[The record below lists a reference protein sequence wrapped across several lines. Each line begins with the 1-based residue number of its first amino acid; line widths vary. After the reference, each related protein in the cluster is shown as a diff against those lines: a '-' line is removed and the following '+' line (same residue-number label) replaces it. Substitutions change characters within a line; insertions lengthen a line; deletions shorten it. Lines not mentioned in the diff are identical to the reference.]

1 MTAKNPKNAMLAT
14 LAKLS
19 PPEKKEKAN
28 RPIIQEVAQI
38 EPPKKAGRKN
48 HKLEGVEYVRIS
60 PALPVELKTEMDV
73 AIRTTHKDYPTID
86 TFVAEA
92 VRVFL
97 AMKK

>member
-1 MTAKNPKNAMLAT
+1 MSSTKQKNQMLAT

-19 PPEKKEKAN
+19 TPETKEKTT
-28 RPIIQEVAQI
+28 RPIIQEVAKY

-48 HKLEGVEYVRIS
+48 HKIEGVEYVRIS

-73 AIRTTHKDYPTID
+73 AIRTTHKNYPTID

-97 AMKK
+97 ATKK